1 MDEHYYA
8 EKPTSE
14 LRRGMIKAFLRGR
27 DYKFITASGVFSP
40 KRIDPGTLLLVENMV
55 LKPSDVVFDL
65 GCGYGVIGIV
75 ATKEVARAVL
85 ADVNIRAV
93 ALARENLDLNN
104 VTNAE
109 VRRGKLYE
117 PVMGEEFDV
126 VVCNLPMSAGLDVV
140 YAIIDGSIQH
150 LKPGGSAQFVVRKGA
165 KRIEARM
172 KEAFGNVRTL
182 AKGGGY
188 RVFMSTKPG

>member
-1 MDEHYYA
+1 MDEHYYTG
-8 EKPTSE
+8 KPTSE
-14 LRRGMIKAFLRGR
+14 LRRGLLKAFLRGR

-40 KRIDPGTLLLVENMV
+40 KRIDNGTRLLVENML
-55 LKPSDVVFDL
+55 LKPSDAVFDL

-75 ATKEVARAVL
+75 AAKEVARVL
-85 ADVNIRAV
+85 LIDVNSRAV
-93 ALARENLDLNN
+93 ALARENLDINN

-117 PVMGEEFDV
+117 PVEGEKFDAV
-126 VVCNLPMSAGLDVV
+126 LCNLPMSAGLDVV
-140 YAIIDGSIQH
+140 YEIIDGAIGH

-172 KEAFGNVRTL
+172 KTAFGNVRTL
-182 AKGGGY
+182 AKKGGY
-188 RVFMSTKPG
+188 RVYESTKPG